1 MAKLAFLIFPLDKSL
16 NLCYTKDTKEERIDT
31 MKTWRL
37 PTNIIVNEIMWARP
51 AVRHLFGKYF
61 WDGDYKTLMIG
72 DKTLKQHRA
81 KYHKVID

>member
-1 MAKLAFLIFPLDKSL
+1 
-16 NLCYTKDTKEERIDT
+16 

-61 WDGDYKTLMIG
+61 WDGDHKTLLIG

-81 KYHKVID
+81 KYHKLIQKKGLTASPFSAIIKAQREEM

>member
-1 MAKLAFLIFPLDKSL
+1 
-16 NLCYTKDTKEERIDT
+16 

-61 WDGDYKTLMIG
+61 WDGDHKTLMIG
-72 DKTLKQHRA
+72 DKTLKQHKA
-81 KYHKVID
+81 KYHKLIQ

>member
-1 MAKLAFLIFPLDKSL
+1 MLYY
-16 NLCYTKDTKEERIDT
+16 NHKEREENKI

-61 WDGDYKTLMIG
+61 WDSDHKTLLIG
-72 DKTLKQHRA
+72 DKTLKQHKA
-81 KYHKVID
+81 KYHKLI

>member
-1 MAKLAFLIFPLDKSL
+1 MGVDKTP
-16 NLCYTKDTKEERIDT
+16 NPCYNTIRKSEGEIA

-61 WDGDYKTLMIG
+61 WDGDHKTLLIG
-72 DKTLKQHRA
+72 DKTLKQHWA
-81 KYHKVID
+81 KYHKVI

>member
-1 MAKLAFLIFPLDKSL
+1 MAKLVFLIFPLDKPL
-16 NLCYTKDTKEERIDT
+16 NLCYTKGTKEERIDT

-61 WDGDYKTLMIG
+61 WDGDHKTLMIG
-72 DKTLKQHRA
+72 DKTLKQHKA
-81 KYHKVID
+81 KYHKLI

>member
-1 MAKLAFLIFPLDKSL
+1 
-16 NLCYTKDTKEERIDT
+16 

-37 PTNIIVNEIMWARP
+37 PTNIIVNEIMGARP

-61 WDGDYKTLMIG
+61 WDGDHKTLMIG

>member
-1 MAKLAFLIFPLDKSL
+1 
-16 NLCYTKDTKEERIDT
+16 

-61 WDGDYKTLMIG
+61 WDGDHKTLLIG
-72 DKTLKQHRA
+72 DKTMKQHKA
-81 KYHKVID
+81 KYYKLI

>member
-1 MAKLAFLIFPLDKSL
+1 
-16 NLCYTKDTKEERIDT
+16 

-61 WDGDYKTLMIG
+61 WDGDHKTLLIG
-72 DKTLKQHRA
+72 DKTMKQHKA
-81 KYHKVID
+81 KYFNVI

>member
-1 MAKLAFLIFPLDKSL
+1 
-16 NLCYTKDTKEERIDT
+16 

-51 AVRHLFGKYF
+51 SVRHLFGKYF
-61 WDGDYKTLMIG
+61 WDGDHKTLLIG
-72 DKTLKQHRA
+72 DKTMKQHKA

>member
-1 MAKLAFLIFPLDKSL
+1 
-16 NLCYTKDTKEERIDT
+16 

-37 PTNIIVNEIMWARP
+37 PTNIIVNEIMCARP